1 MTHLRLQNS
10 ICVHQLVADQAA
22 KSPDAVAVVA
32 GERTLTYRAW
42 EDRANRLAES
52 LRRGGVQPDTVV
64 GLCMKRSFAMVV
76 GALEILKA
84 GGALSSGRPRLSS
97 GASLVHTG

>member
-1 MTHLRLQNS
+1 MGFDCGVRSDPKSVSIIMTHLRLQYS

-42 EDRANRLAES
+42 EDRANRLAE
-52 LRRGGVQPDTVV
+52 RACA
-64 GLCMKRSFAMVV
+64 GLVFNPTP
-76 GALEILKA
+76 
-84 GGALSSGRPRLSS
+84 SSGF
-97 GASLVHTG
+97 V